1 MRKTFSVEKS
11 ARNQRFRLPG
21 DYNHSAISRFVW
33 AIADWGNLL
42 KYCSICNLCNTIKRR
57 GIGKIGNAKKKKTKW
72 KCWTRHWKKCFVVT
86 ANGRLRQDAK
96 FDCRQRNADRKRT
109 SLLGL
114 ALTASM
120 NTPRLTM
127 FQSFRVN
134 SLNLRKL
141 DILKN
146 KSSLGW
152 SGFGSITEKEQRNI
166 RQVQHSKKT
175 KVTWKWRRE
184 SDKSDI

>member
-1 MRKTFSVEKS
+1 
-11 ARNQRFRLPG
+11 
-21 DYNHSAISRFVW
+21 
-33 AIADWGNLL
+33 
-42 KYCSICNLCNTIKRR
+42 
-57 GIGKIGNAKKKKTKW
+57 
-72 KCWTRHWKKCFVVT
+72 
-86 ANGRLRQDAK
+86 LRQDAK
-96 FDCRQRNADRKRT
+96 FDYRQRNADRKRT

-120 NTPRLTM
+120 NMPRLTM

-134 SLNLRKL
+134 LLNLRKL

-166 RQVQHSKKT
+166 LQVQHSKKT
-175 KVTWKWRRE
+175 KVT
-184 SDKSDI
+184 